1 MLPSTFYH
9 PDVGTSVHLDM
20 RLGERNAILLS
31 HQLFIIGKSQT
42 SGNHQAITVVSLLS
56 MRLYIEVEI

>member
-31 HQLFIIGKSQT
+31 HQLFIIGKARPL
-42 SGNHQAITVVSLLS
+42 AITKLS
-56 MRLYIEVEI
+56 QLYLC